1 MGKTL
6 LVFFLFGCLCYSANA
21 QTTRDVEA
29 KPSAPVYQASKKKS
43 GFSFAKLFKKK
54 KTDTRKLPYEQKA
67 EFEKRMNAVAKQKA
81 EEARMAS
88 KPEYSNKFYFG
99 HKRPPKKRKVGKK
112 KYCKICEFAH

>member
-1 MGKTL
+1 MSKTL
-6 LVFFLFGCLCYSANA
+6 VAFFLIGVVSFSANG
-21 QTTRDVEA
+21 QTTRDVEV
-29 KPSAPVYQASKKKS
+29 KPSAPVYQATKKKS

-67 EFEKRMNAVAKQKA
+67 EFEKRMKAVAKQKE
-81 EEARMAS
+81 EEARMAR
-88 KPEYSNKFYFG
+88 KPEYSNKLYFG